1 VTSSDSPTVE
11 LERLLSNEQRLR
23 RLVECTHEGVCE
35 IDVEGRCTFI
45 TASGARLL
53 GHTVDALTGVALH
66 EAIHA
71 RTTAGEIASPLECF
85 VCLAIKTRE
94 PHENLEVELL
104 HKDGHAVPVL
114 LSLTPFTSGSTYG
127 AVMSFSDRSEHLRTI
142 EEIRALKAEIAEA
155 EQRRTE
161 FIAVLA
167 HELRNPLAPLR
178 TALQMMRKATDNAT
192 SMAQLRDMMERQ
204 LTQMVHLVNDLLDIA
219 RVSTGQMVLKKER
232 VALQEILQLA
242 VEAAEPVMAI
252 AQNSLTLEVPEE
264 ALYLHADATRLTQVF
279 TNILNNAAQFSAP
292 NGPISLRADLDGH
305 VLRIDIADAGVG
317 IAREALNRIFEMF
330 TRVGRDTDRKH
341 AGLGI
346 GLNIARRLVEMH
358 GGTLVATSEGR
369 GRGSHFVV
377 SLPLDEPMR
386 GESAAPESAPVQADV
401 RGKVRALIVDDNVD
415 AAASLGLLLDLGGH
429 TTCIVHNGPEALKVV
444 AEFKPDVVLL
454 DIGMPGMDGYE
465 VARALRNMPGLGRPV
480 LVAVTG
486 WGGAEDRLKSKNAGF
501 DEHLTKPVDISMIEL
516 LLTTLPKH
524 AGAADG
530 NPPIDEDLSIHTP

>member
-1 VTSSDSPTVE
+1 MTSSDSITVE
-11 LERLLSNEQRLR
+11 RERLLSNEQRLR
-23 RLVECTHEGVCE
+23 RLLETAREGICE
-35 IDVEGRCTFI
+35 VDAAGRCTFI
-45 TASGARLL
+45 TATGARLL
-53 GHTVDALTGVALH
+53 GHTVDALTGAVLH
-66 EAIHA
+66 ESIHA
-71 RTTAGEIASPLECF
+71 RTAAGEIRSPADCS

-94 PHENLEVELL
+94 PHEKLEGELL
-104 HKDGHAVPVL
+104 HKDGHAVPVF
-114 LSLTPFTSGSTYG
+114 LSLAPFTSGSMHG

-142 EEIRALKAEIAEA
+142 AEIRGLKAEIAEA

-167 HELRNPLAPLR
+167 HELRNPLALLR

-219 RVSTGQMVLKKER
+219 RVSTGQMVLRKER
-232 VALQEILQLA
+232 VALQEILKMA
-242 VEAAEPVMAI
+242 VEAAEPVMAM
-252 AQNSLTLEVPEE
+252 AQNSLTLDVPE
-264 ALYLHADATRLTQVF
+264 APLYLHVDATRLTQVF
-279 TNILNNAAQFSAP
+279 TNILNNAAQFSTP
-292 NGPISLRADLDGH
+292 GGPISLRADLDGH
-305 VLRIDIADAGVG
+305 ILRIDIADAGVG

-377 SLPLDEPMR
+377 SLPLDEPV
-386 GESAAPESAPVQADV
+386 EAEAPESAPVQAEI
-401 RGKVRALIVDDNVD
+401 RGKVRALIADDNVD
-415 AAASLGLLLDLGGH
+415 AAASLGLLLGLGGH
-429 TTCIVHNGPEALKVV
+429 TTCIVHNGPDALKVV

-465 VARALRNMPGLGRPV
+465 VARALRSMPELGRPV

-486 WGGAEDRLKSKNAGF
+486 WGGPEDRLKSKNAGF

-516 LLTTLPKH
+516 LLTTLPQH

-530 NPPIDEDLSIHTP
+530 NPSIDEDQSIHVP

>member
-1 VTSSDSPTVE
+1 VTSSDSTTVE
-11 LERLLSNEQRLR
+11 RERLLSNEQRLR
-23 RLVECTHEGVCE
+23 RLLECTHEGICE
-35 IDVEGRCTFI
+35 VDVEGRCTFI
-45 TASGARLL
+45 TATGARLL
-53 GHTVDALTGVALH
+53 GHSVDALTGAVLH
-66 EAIHA
+66 ETIHA
-71 RTTAGEIASPLECF
+71 RTAAGDIASPAECSVCVAIEAREPREGLECEF
-85 VCLAIKTRE
+85 R
-94 PHENLEVELL
+94 
-104 HKDGHAVPVL
+104 HKDGHAVPVF
-114 LSLTPFTSGSTYG
+114 LSLAPFISGSMHG
-127 AVMSFSDRSEHLRTI
+127 AVMSFSDRSEHSRTI
-142 EEIRALKAEIAEA
+142 EEIRGLKAEIAEA

-192 SMAQLRDMMERQ
+192 TMAQLRDMMERQ
-204 LTQMVHLVNDLLDIA
+204 LTQMVHLVNDLLDVA
-219 RVSTGQMVLKKER
+219 RVSTGQMVLRKER
-232 VALQEILQLA
+232 ETLQEILIAA
-242 VEAAEPVMAI
+242 VEAAEPVMAS
-252 AQNSLTLEVPEE
+252 AQNSLTLDVPEE
-264 ALYLHADATRLTQVF
+264 RIYLHADATRLTQVF

-292 NGPISLRADLDGH
+292 AGPISLRAEIDGQ
-305 VLRIDIADAGVG
+305 VVRIDIADAGVG
-317 IAREALNRIFEMF
+317 IARDALNRIFEMF
-330 TRVGRDTDRKH
+330 TKVGRDTDRKH

-377 SLPLDEPMR
+377 SLPLGEPVR
-386 GESAAPESAPVQADV
+386 GEAAPAESVSPQPELP
-401 RGKVRALIVDDNVD
+401 GKVRALIVDDNTD

-429 TTCIVHNGPEALKVV
+429 TTCIVHNGPDALKVV

-465 VARALRNMPGLGRPV
+465 VARALRSMPDIGRPV

-486 WGGAEDRLKSKNAGF
+486 WGGPEDRLKSKNAGF

>member
-1 VTSSDSPTVE
+1 VTSSDSTTVE
-11 LERLLSNEQRLR
+11 RERLLSNEQRFR
-23 RLVECTHEGVCE
+23 RLLERTHEGICE
-35 IDVEGRCTFI
+35 VDVEGRCTFI
-45 TASGARLL
+45 TATGARLL
-53 GHTVDALTGVALH
+53 GHSVDALTGAVLH

-71 RTTAGEIASPLECF
+71 RTAAGEIASPAECSVCVAIEAREPREKLECEF
-85 VCLAIKTRE
+85 R
-94 PHENLEVELL
+94 
-104 HKDGHAVPVL
+104 HKDGHAVPVF
-114 LSLTPFTSGSTYG
+114 LSLAPFTSGSMQG
-127 AVMSFSDRSEHLRTI
+127 AVMSFSDRSEHSRTI
-142 EEIRALKAEIAEA
+142 EEIRGLKAEIAEA

-204 LTQMVHLVNDLLDIA
+204 LTQMVHLVNDLLDVA
-219 RVSTGQMVLKKER
+219 RVSTGQMVLRKER
-232 VALQEILQLA
+232 VTLQEILIAA
-242 VEAAEPVMAI
+242 VEAAEPVMAS
-252 AQNSLTLEVPEE
+252 AQNSLTLDVPEE
-264 ALYLHADATRLTQVF
+264 RIYLHADATRLTQVF

-292 NGPISLRADLDGH
+292 AGPISLRAEIDGQ
-305 VLRIDIADAGVG
+305 VLRIDIADTGVG
-317 IAREALNRIFEMF
+317 IARDALNRIFEMF

-377 SLPLDEPMR
+377 SLPLGEPAR
-386 GESAAPESAPVQADV
+386 GEAAPAESVSPQPELP
-401 RGKVRALIVDDNVD
+401 GKVRALIVDDNTD

-429 TTCIVHNGPEALKVV
+429 TTCIVHNGPDALKVV

-465 VARALRNMPGLGRPV
+465 VARALRSIPDIGRPV

-486 WGGAEDRLKSKNAGF
+486 WGGPEDRLKSKNAGF

-516 LLTTLPKH
+516 LLKTLPKH
-524 AGAADG
+524 ADAADG
-530 NPPIDEDLSIHTP
+530 NPPIDEDLTIHSP

>member
-1 VTSSDSPTVE
+1 VTSSDSTTVE
-11 LERLLSNEQRLR
+11 RERLLSNEQRLR
-23 RLVECTHEGVCE
+23 RLLESTHEGVCE

-45 TASGARLL
+45 TATGARLL

-71 RTTAGEIASPLECF
+71 RTAAGEIASPLECF

-94 PHENLEVELL
+94 PHEKLEVELL
-104 HKDGHAVPVL
+104 HKDGHAVPVF
-114 LSLTPFTSGSTYG
+114 LSLIPFTSGSMHG

-232 VALQEILQLA
+232 VALQEILKVA

-252 AQNSLTLEVPEE
+252 AQNSLTLEVPE
-264 ALYLHADATRLTQVF
+264 AQLYLHVDATRLTQVF

-292 NGPISLRADLDGH
+292 GGPISLRADLDGH

-317 IAREALNRIFEMF
+317 IAREALNRIFELF

-377 SLPLDEPMR
+377 SLPLDEPVR
-386 GESAAPESAPVQADV
+386 GEAAAPESAPVQAEI
-401 RGKVRALIVDDNVD
+401 RGEVRALIVDDNID

-444 AEFKPDVVLL
+444 TEFKPDVVLL

-465 VARALRNMPGLGRPV
+465 VARALRNMPELGRPI

-486 WGGAEDRLKSKNAGF
+486 WGGPEDRLKSKNAGF